1 MAKQVQNSGQ
11 FNKTLKGIM
20 QRESISAEKLA
31 GWCKIPPRSFRRML
45 RGDINMDVDIF
56 SEALDQLG
64 YKIMI
69 VKKQDIV

>member
-1 MAKQVQNSGQ
+1 MLQNNGQ
-11 FNKTLKGIM
+11 FNQTLRGIM
-20 QRESISAEKLA
+20 MREKVSAEKLA
-31 GWCKIPPRSFRRML
+31 TWCKLPPRSLRRML
-45 RGDINMDVDIF
+45 RGEINMDVDIF